1 MLIIK
6 DLSLYLRKDLRPL
19 LYDFSFSLMEG
30 MKVALIGGEEG
41 NGKSTLLK
49 AIARPESLRAYVEM
63 EGEIIK
69 TGGEIIGYLPP
80 QVPDEAVLDG
90 SVESYLRHKV
100 GWANLDYALYYRLLA
115 EMGFPEERIS
125 EKITLG
131 QLSGGGRKSSFNYYA
146 RCSSGPLCFF

>member
-1 MLIIK
+1 
-6 DLSLYLRKDLRPL
+6 
-19 LYDFSFSLMEG
+19 MEG

-80 QVPDEAVLDG
+80 SPG
-90 SVESYLRHKV
+90 
-100 GWANLDYALYYRLLA
+100 
-115 EMGFPEERIS
+115 
-125 EKITLG
+125 
-131 QLSGGGRKSSFNYYA
+131 
-146 RCSSGPLCFF
+146 